1 VTLNPNLPP
10 GEISSSPVG
19 AGLRPNQPD
28 HEVSRVESVPQPVL
42 LQGWRLWAHRLGILL
57 FVVFCAV
64 LGMLLVILPW
74 RPDWT
79 DNHLLFGAPALR
91 AVLASGFARGLC
103 TGLGLLDIWIGFR
116 EAIHYSELRP
126 PSNSNS

>member
-1 VTLNPNLPP
+1 MLF
-10 GEISSSPVG
+10 
-19 AGLRPNQPD
+19 
-28 HEVSRVESVPQPVL
+28 
-42 LQGWRLWAHRLGILL
+42 

-79 DNHLLFGAPALR
+79 DNYLLFGTPVLR
-91 AVLASGFARGLC
+91 TFMASGFVRGLC

-116 EAIHYSELRP
+116 EAIHYSEVKPRDN
-126 PSNSNS
+126 PSG